1 MCVFALQ
8 ESENWAELLP
18 GLVRET
24 LARAVV
30 AYAEGQVDAVA
41 PTSPKT
47 VLQHH
52 LDSHRAASPLSLPRR
67 VLFIVAWV
75 TSVYATGRGLDA
87 LATVWM

>member
-1 MCVFALQ
+1 M
-8 ESENWAELLP
+8 
-18 GLVRET
+18 
-24 LARAVV
+24 
-30 AYAEGQVDAVA
+30 DAVA